1 MTGHITLP
9 FQKRFL
15 ALAAERSP
23 LCVGIDPA
31 AESLQGWGLADDA
44 PGLRAFCERMVEA
57 CAPLV
62 AVVKPQTAF
71 FERHGPAGMEV
82 LRQTVEAAQSHGALV
97 IIDAKRGDIS
107 TTAAAYADAFLG
119 RQSPFG
125 GDAMTLSAYLGLGSL
140 APFFEAARHQGAGLF
155 VVVRSSNPEGSELQ
169 QARLPDGRSVAEHLA
184 DQITARNAAEE
195 PDGLGPIGAVLGA
208 TQGREAAAVADRL
221 PNSLLLVPGIGAQGA
236 TIADV
241 RADFGRHYARVLPS
255 ISRGIARAGPAAA
268 DLKRVVA
275 QHIAEIRG
283 KS

>member
-1 MTGHITLP
+1 MTLP
-9 FQKRFL
+9 FQQRFL

-31 AESLQGWGLADDA
+31 AESLTGWGLPDDA
-44 PGLRAFCERMVEA
+44 LGLRAFCERMVEA

-62 AVVKPQTAF
+62 AVVKPQAAF

-82 LRQTVEAAQSHGALV
+82 LRHTVEAVQSQGALV

-107 TTAAAYADAFLG
+107 TTAAAYAGAFLG
-119 RQSPFG
+119 PRSPFG

-140 APFFEAARHQGAGLF
+140 APFFDVARHWGAGLF
-155 VVVRSSNPEGSELQ
+155 VVVRSSNPEGSALQ

-184 DQITARNAAEE
+184 DEISARNTAEE

-208 TQGREAAAVADRL
+208 TQGREAGSLADRL
-221 PNSLLLVPGIGAQGA
+221 GKSLLLVPGIGAQGA
-236 TIADV
+236 TVADV
-241 RADFGRHYARVLPS
+241 RRDFGRHYSRVIPS
-255 ISRGIARAGPAAA
+255 ISRGIARAGPVAA
-268 DLKRVVA
+268 DLKRAVA

-283 KS
+283 AS

>member
-1 MTGHITLP
+1 LRPNTG
-9 FQKRFL
+9 FL

-31 AESLQGWGLADDA
+31 AESLTDWGLPDDA
-44 PGLRAFCERMVEA
+44 QGLRAFCERMVEA

-62 AVVKPQTAF
+62 AAVKPQAAF

-82 LRQTVEAAQSHGALV
+82 LRQTVEMAQSRGALV

-140 APFFEAARHQGAGLF
+140 GPFFDAARDHGAGLF
-155 VVVRSSNPEGSELQ
+155 VVVRSSNSEGSALQ

-184 DQITARNAAEE
+184 DEISTRNAAEE

-208 TQGREAAAVADRL
+208 TQGREAGALADRL
-221 PNSLLLVPGIGAQGA
+221 AQSLLLVPGIGAQGA

-241 RADFGRHYARVLPS
+241 RRDFGRHYSRVIPS

-268 DLKRVVA
+268 DLKRAVA
-275 QHIAEIRG
+275 QHIAEMRARA
-283 KS
+283 

>member
-1 MTGHITLP
+1 MTTVP
-9 FQKRFL
+9 FQKRFV

-31 AESLQGWGLADDA
+31 AESLKGWGLPDDVQ
-44 PGLRAFCERMVEA
+44 GLRAFCERMVEA

-62 AVVKPQTAF
+62 AVVKPQAAF
-71 FERHGPAGMEV
+71 FERHGPAGVEI

-107 TTAAAYADAFLG
+107 TTAAAYADAYLG
-119 RQSPFG
+119 PCSPFG

-140 APFFEAARHQGAGLF
+140 QPLFDCALREGAGLF
-155 VVVRSSNPEGSELQ
+155 VVVRSSNPEGSKLQ
-169 QARLPDGRSVAEHLA
+169 QARLPDGRSVAEQLA
-184 DQITARNAAEE
+184 DGIAARNTATE
-195 PDGLGPIGAVLGA
+195 PNGIGSIGVVLGA
-208 TQGREAAAVADRL
+208 TQGREATGLADRL

-241 RADFGRHYARVLPS
+241 RADFGRHYSRVIPS

-268 DLKRVVA
+268 DLKGAVE
-275 QHIAEIRG
+275 QQIAEIRARA
-283 KS
+283 